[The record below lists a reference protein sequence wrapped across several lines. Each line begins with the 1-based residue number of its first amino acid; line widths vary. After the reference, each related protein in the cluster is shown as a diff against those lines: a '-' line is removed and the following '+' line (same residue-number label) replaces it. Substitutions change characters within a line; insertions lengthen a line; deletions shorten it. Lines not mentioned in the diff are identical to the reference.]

1 MQEEIF
7 SAWDLLTVSDVLNKY
22 SVGCRDTVYFGR
34 KGSLAMAHVD
44 FLTSKLFQFDFLPEK
59 QVLRACNN

>member
-7 SAWDLLTVSDVLNKY
+7 SPWDLLTVSDVLNNY
-22 SVGCRDTVYFGR
+22 SVGCKATVYFGR

-44 FLTSKLFQFDFLPEK
+44 FLTSKLFHLMNLSKTQ
-59 QVLRACNN
+59 